1 MGLVLIHN
9 LFNCLAFHLADR
21 LGKGMRA
28 AGDVRFMMAWPIVT
42 NIGVR
47 LVFSVPYVAVF
58 RVGVIALAMFLDWCI
73 LAVIFY
79 IRFKSG
85 KWKQY

>member
-1 MGLVLIHN
+1 M
-9 LFNCLAFHLADR
+9 
-21 LGKGMRA
+21 
-28 AGDVRFMMAWPIVT
+28 
-42 NIGVR
+42 R

-58 RVGVIALAMFLDWCI
+58 RMGVIALAMFLDWCI